1 MEVRLRYFDGCPN
14 WRTAYERLQAL
25 GIEPVLERVRESRGS

>member
-14 WRTAYERLQAL
+14 WRTAYERLDGGL
-25 GIEPVLERVRESRGS
+25 GAATGEGGSETP